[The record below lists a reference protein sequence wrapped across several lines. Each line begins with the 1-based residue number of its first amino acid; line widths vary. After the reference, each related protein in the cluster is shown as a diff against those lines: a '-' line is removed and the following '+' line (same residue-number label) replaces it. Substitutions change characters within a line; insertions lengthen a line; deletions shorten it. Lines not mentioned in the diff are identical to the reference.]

1 LKVYIFFTLGV
12 FAYRTLCEINKGEI
26 LLNGLK
32 EDIEAF
38 NKGNKEVFLDILNRF
53 TSYIKLCSYKLSYYC
68 AETDLIIYLFKLMPK
83 IDLSNFESD
92 KYIIGYIKKCIRN
105 MSITLYKKNE
115 NYSFVTYDNDI
126 LDNSIAYIQE
136 FPADIEGMISNLTD
150 TQRKI
155 IIYRYK
161 YCFSDTEISELL
173 NISRQAVHRN
183 RTKALDQ
190 LKYA

>member
-1 LKVYIFFTLGV
+1 M
-12 FAYRTLCEINKGEI
+12 
-26 LLNGLK
+26 NGLK
-32 EDIEAF
+32 EDIEEF

-183 RTKALDQ
+183 RTKALAQ

>member
-1 LKVYIFFTLGV
+1 
-12 FAYRTLCEINKGEI
+12 
-26 LLNGLK
+26 
-32 EDIEAF
+32 
-38 NKGNKEVFLDILNRF
+38 
-53 TSYIKLCSYKLSYYC
+53 
-68 AETDLIIYLFKLMPK
+68 
-83 IDLSNFESD
+83 
-92 KYIIGYIKKCIRN
+92 